1 MPSLFQTVNGVSV
14 AANYGRMVPQQ
25 TYGVGESLTNFGT
38 RQLAVISVT
47 IGGTAADVRYQ
58 DGATS
63 SLSFNL
69 SNSVYSA
76 AVRTLQ
82 SFGEIYAVYSPV
94 ATGFIAI
101 VALDTLNSSES
112 GNGVTTGQIATTYG
126 LAEAAIAAAV
136 NGAKASATKDSTC
149 TIAVPTMAI
158 GTTL

>member
-1 MPSLFQTVNGVSV
+1 MPSLLSTTV

-25 TYGVGESLTNFGT
+25 TYGVGENQTNFGT
-38 RQLAVISVT
+38 RQLSVITVT

-69 SNSVYSA
+69 TNSVYSVA
-76 AVRTLQ
+76 IRALQ
-82 SFGEIYAVYSPV
+82 NFGEVYAVYSPV
-94 ATGFIAI
+94 ATGFLAV

-112 GNGVTTGQIATTYG
+112 ANGVGGQIATTFG
-126 LAEAAIAAAV
+126 LAEANIAAAV
-136 NGAKASATKDSTC
+136 NAAKASATKDSTC
-149 TIAVPTMAI
+149 AITIPTMAI

>member
-1 MPSLFQTVNGVSV
+1 MPSLLSSTV

-25 TYGVGESLTNFGT
+25 TYGVGEGQTNFGT
-38 RQLAVISVT
+38 RQLSVISVT

-69 SNSVYSA
+69 SNSVFSA

-82 SFGEIYAVYSPV
+82 SFGEVYAVYSPV

-101 VALDTLNSSES
+101 MALDTLNSSES
-112 GNGVTTGQIATTYG
+112 ANGVGGQIATTFG
-126 LAEAAIAAAV
+126 LAEAAIATAV
-136 NGAKASATKDSTC
+136 DAAKASATKNSTC